1 MPITALNAVPG
12 LVAPRLPDGSNIG
25 AYAATLQAG
34 RAITILVSVLIGL
47 FIFLWGKALYGSK
60 AGLFSLLLFCLEP
73 SIIAHSRLVTTD
85 VYAMGAIALA
95 TFGLWN
101 WNQRPTAAN
110 LLLAGFLLGLS
121 QIAKYSA
128 VFLVPIFVLIQLLH
142 DLPEIGA
149 AIKAKDGRAFLVYAR
164 RRIAAALV
172 MGAAALLVINAAY
185 LLNESLTPLSG
196 YDFQSGLF
204 AALQARSGPL
214 INLPL
219 PLPVPYL
226 QGLDLVT
233 FRDQMGIGFGR
244 IFMLGRLSDTG
255 FPGFYFVDLALKTP
269 LPTLIAIAAGTVV
282 VMHRRPS
289 PARMLENEIFL
300 LVPVVWYLYIMNFQL
315 HAQLGIRLIL
325 IIFPFLLILAGPLV
339 KNLDWSDKPWWVG
352 LGVLV
357 AWLAISVI
365 SYYPHY
371 ISYFNEI
378 VWNRKLSY
386 RYLSD
391 SDLDWGQSRDYLAAW
406 KNRNPEALID
416 PDSPAPG
423 VIVVS
428 PTLLDGVPRSEDP
441 DFYAWVR
448 DNFDPVE
455 TVALTYPVFHIQ
467 KEDLERLGYW
477 RSKP

>member
-1 MPITALNAVPG
+1 
-12 LVAPRLPDGSNIG
+12 
-25 AYAATLQAG
+25 
-34 RAITILVSVLIGL
+34 
-47 FIFLWGKALYGSK
+47 
-60 AGLFSLLLFCLEP
+60 
-73 SIIAHSRLVTTD
+73 
-85 VYAMGAIALA
+85 
-95 TFGLWN
+95 
-101 WNQRPTAAN
+101 
-110 LLLAGFLLGLS
+110 
-121 QIAKYSA
+121 
-128 VFLVPIFVLIQLLH
+128 
-142 DLPEIGA
+142 
-149 AIKAKDGRAFLVYAR
+149 
-164 RRIAAALV
+164 
-172 MGAAALLVINAAY
+172 
-185 LLNESLTPLSG
+185 
-196 YDFQSGLF
+196 
-204 AALQARSGPL
+204 
-214 INLPL
+214 
-219 PLPVPYL
+219 
-226 QGLDLVT
+226 
-233 FRDQMGIGFGR
+233 
-244 IFMLGRLSDTG
+244 MLGRLSDTG

-282 VMHRRPS
+282 VLRRRPS
-289 PARMLENEIFL
+289 LARMLENEIFL
-300 LVPVVWYLYIMNFQL
+300 LVPVVWYLYFMNFQL

-339 KNLDWSDKPWWVG
+339 KNLDWSDKRRWVG

-386 RYLSD
+386 RYLAD

-477 RSKP
+477 RSQP